1 MTPAKFIKEANELFS
16 TSYLC
21 QINHERPETV
31 ASQKLNR
38 KFRAFLRSQFPDA
51 ELIGFSGGF
60 CQSSGFIKQDNKF
73 VYVSISDLRYWKN
86 WASDVLIRTADSEK
100 DYHGHMNHRTTISDL
115 KKAVG
120 VLFDRYEIEARC
132 RI

>member
-16 TSYLC
+16 ANYLY
-21 QINHERPETV
+21 QIPHERPEVV

-38 KFRAFLRSQFPDA
+38 KFKAFLKSQFPNA

-60 CQSSGFIKQDNKF
+60 CQSSGFIKQNNRF

-86 WASDVLIRTADSEK
+86 WADDVLIRTADSEK
-100 DYHGHMNHRTTISDL
+100 DYHGHANHRTTISDL
-115 KKAVG
+115 QKDVKL
-120 VLFDRYEIEARC
+120 LFDRYELEARFK
-132 RI
+132 I

>member
-16 TSYLC
+16 AESLYR
-21 QINHERPETV
+21 IPHERPEVV
-31 ASQKLNR
+31 ASKKLNR
-38 KFRAFLRSQFPDA
+38 KFKAFLKSQFPNA

-73 VYVSISDLRYWKN
+73 VYVGISDIRYWKN
-86 WASDVLIRTADSEK
+86 WASDVLIRTADNEK

-115 KKAVG
+115 KKAVE
-120 VLFDRYEIEARC
+120 VLFDRYDIEARYK
-132 RI
+132 I

>member
-1 MTPAKFIKEANELFS
+1 MTPAKFIKEANELFNA
-16 TSYLC
+16 SYLG
-21 QINHERPETV
+21 QINHECPETV

-38 KFRAFLRSQFPDA
+38 KFKAFLKSQFPNA

-73 VYVSISDLRYWKN
+73 VYVGISDIRYWKN
-86 WASDVLIRTADSEK
+86 WASDVLIRTADNER

-115 KKAVG
+115 KKAVEA
-120 VLFDRYEIEARC
+120 LCDRYDIEARYK
-132 RI
+132 I